1 MRRASFVPALGL
13 LVAACGGSGGH
24 VDGPSSKGGIAA
36 ERELVLYRDG
46 ALVRERY
53 TVQTQVGDT
62 VLPVPLPA
70 DVDPGEIDARVV
82 SGNGRVAAITVVDAA
97 LRPGDEV
104 DVVSGDRTIS
114 GILRDVS
121 PRQLVVESGGEV
133 HLILDARHVI
143 RKHGGGARRIDLAV
157 AAEQAGNAVVEITYV
172 TRRLRWTA
180 DYTLVMDPAA
190 KRAELHGALGIDNGT
205 GSSYAGARIT
215 LFDIDRPVE
224 LSAMDQS
231 VPETPDPAANRKVED
246 PTKPRAEQPSAKK
259 AAKKKLVET
268 PRTTLPFTVD
278 VVPGEQ
284 AVSLLDGAPELAAAQ
299 TLVYDPVGED
309 KNLTGKQPIYDRD
322 YGLERASGSLATAV
336 SQSIDIDLHGGALP
350 TGLPAGVVRLLEREG
365 SGALSPLGE
374 SRIFERAGTD
384 TEELAPTTS
393 VAVGRAPLIEGKRFR
408 REYTLDE
415 DGKRLIEEFEIELE
429 NHGDRPV
436 EVIVREHM
444 YRGQNW
450 KLVFFSPPPEDVKKE
465 GPQKVALRT
474 TVPAGGT
481 SRVVYRI
488 LYYWD

>member
-1 MRRASFVPALGL
+1 MKL
-13 LVAACGGSGGH
+13 LAGVLLLAACGGAGGH
-24 VDGPSSKGGIAA
+24 VDGPSGRGGRVAA

-46 ALVRERY
+46 ALIRERY
-53 TVQTQVGDT
+53 TVDAKPGDT
-62 VLPVPLPA
+62 PFAVPLPA
-70 DVDPGEIDARVV
+70 DVDAGEIDAHVV
-82 SGNGRVAAITVVDAA
+82 SGNGHVGVITVVDAS
-97 LRPGDEV
+97 LQPGDEV
-104 DVVSGDRTIS
+104 DVVAGARTIS
-114 GILRDVS
+114 GILRDVT
-121 PRQLVVESGGEV
+121 PRQLIVEEPGGDL
-133 HLILDARHVI
+133 HLLLDARHVI
-143 RKHGGGARRIDLAV
+143 RKRGGGARRIDCVIAS
-157 AAEQAGNAVVEITYV
+157 EQGGKVVLEVTYV

-205 GSSYAGARIT
+205 GADYAGARIT
-215 LFDIDRPVE
+215 LFDVDRPVQ
-224 LSAMDQS
+224 LAAIDQR
-231 VPETPDPAANRKVED
+231 VPDDPEPAVSRKVED

-278 VVPGEQ
+278 VVAGEQ
-284 AVSLLDGAPELAAAQ
+284 AVSLLDGAPELDAIQ
-299 TLVYDPVGED
+299 TLVFDPVGED

-322 YGLERASGSLATAV
+322 YGLDRKVTAV
-336 SQSIDIDLHGGALP
+336 SQSIDIDLHGGAVP
-350 TGLPAGVVRLLEREG
+350 TGLPAGKVRLLERE
-365 SGALSPLGE
+365 STGALAPLGE

-393 VAVGRAPLIEGKRFR
+393 VAVGRAPMLEGKRFR

-415 DGKRLIEEFEIELE
+415 ENKRLIEEFEIELE
-429 NHGDRPV
+429 STADRPLQ
-436 EVIVREHM
+436 VIVREHM

-450 KLVFFSPPPEDVKKE
+450 KLVYWAAESVAKE
-465 GPQKVALRT
+465 GPQKVALKT